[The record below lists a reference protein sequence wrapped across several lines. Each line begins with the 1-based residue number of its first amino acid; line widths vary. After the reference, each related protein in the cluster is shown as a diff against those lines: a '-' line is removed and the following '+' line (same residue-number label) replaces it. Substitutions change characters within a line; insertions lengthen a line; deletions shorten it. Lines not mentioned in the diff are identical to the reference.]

1 MVIPRE
7 SSLAVNDPVLQSLG
21 LMGATS
27 ATSGWQMPKIPR
39 MAFSPGFVNGVR
51 GAARV
56 GGRVA
61 LPLTA
66 VLALADAAGELS
78 DPNEPASRN
87 LSEAG
92 GQLSGNLFG
101 GVGGAGLALALGA
114 GTLSGP
120 FAPLVI
126 PAAAAAGAWL
136 GGGPGKDIAAGVH
149 DLITGYKPKTEDD
162 IKRENYIKNQ
172 EAMATAALA
181 KRKGM
186 LPVSRDEA
194 LMLFE
199 ADKMRAE
206 LDLRLKNDYNYAQ
219 TLNAQML
226 QGQQS
231 AALQHLA
238 LTQALMS

>member
-1 MVIPRE
+1 MGVKGRRFALGP
-7 SSLAVNDPVLQSLG
+7 AFVQSLRN
-21 LMGATS
+21 T
-27 ATSGWQMPKIPR
+27 
-39 MAFSPGFVNGVR
+39 
-51 GAARV
+51 AASTAKV
-56 GGRVA
+56 GSRVA

-78 DPNEPASRN
+78 DPNDPTSRN

-92 GQLSGNLFG
+92 GQLAGNVAG
-101 GVGGAGLALALGA
+101 GLSGAGLALAL

-120 FAPLVI
+120 FAPLVV

-149 DLITGYKPKTEDD
+149 DFITGYKPKTEDD
-162 IKRENYIKNQ
+162 IKRENYIKDQ
-172 EAMATAALA
+172 EAMAAAALA

-199 ADKMRAE
+199 ADKRRAE

-231 AALQHLA
+231 AALQQLA